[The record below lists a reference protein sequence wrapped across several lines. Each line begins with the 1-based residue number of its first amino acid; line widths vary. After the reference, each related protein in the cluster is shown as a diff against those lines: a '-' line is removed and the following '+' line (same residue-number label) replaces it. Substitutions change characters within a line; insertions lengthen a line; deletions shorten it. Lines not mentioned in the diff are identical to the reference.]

1 MVFTLKDGDSLIAA
15 DKSRNYKKAI
25 TFKKS
30 KTTLESFM
38 DMDDDADIEYEI
50 SKSKD
55 VDWLLGEFDRAKA
68 VKDKRLMEIIGQRM
82 EELYL

>member
-1 MVFTLKDGDSLIAA
+1 L
-15 DKSRNYKKAI
+15 
-25 TFKKS
+25 
-30 KTTLESFM
+30 
-38 DMDDDADIEYEI
+38 DDDADLEYEI